1 VKASLLIIVMLT
13 AMSASAI
20 IKATTSERNRIAAML
35 ELARQHKE
43 NRNTLILDRKI
54 EEKKMGWGRS
64 E

>member
-1 VKASLLIIVMLT
+1 MLT